1 MPPSL
6 AITSCILVGIPTT
19 RFFRKSTSSWVL
31 WSQTSNM
38 AAFHC
43 SMLVH
48 LWSFGCFFI
57 QAHSVSIGLRSG
69 DELPGHL
76 ISWIWGR
83 SAAEL
88 PYRVLCG
95 TVQENDGEINLY
107 RSASDKEFSSQNDE
121 ISSSLSF
128 MHTLLRKKIW
138 GLYLKQKKSY
148 QHIKTSQY
156 FPRPLYLGQPW
167 NT

>member
-6 AITSCILVGIPTT
+6 AITSCILVGILNI
-19 RFFRKSTSSWVL
+19 RFFRKSTSWVL

-48 LWSFGCFFI
+48 LWSFSCFFI
-57 QAHSVSIGLRSG
+57 QAHAVLIGLRSG
-69 DELPGHL
+69 ELPGHL

-83 SAAEL
+83 SAAEI

-95 TVQENDGEINLY
+95 TAQENDGEINLY
-107 RSASDKEFSSQNDE
+107 RTASDEEFSSQNGE
-121 ISSSLSF
+121 ISSSSSF
-128 MHTLLRKKIW
+128 MHTLFWKKIL
-138 GLYLKQKKSY
+138 GFYLVQEKSY
-148 QHIKTSQY
+148 RHKRTGQY
-156 FPRPLYLGQPW
+156 FPRILYNFLLIIMW
-167 NT
+167 C

>member
-1 MPPSL
+1 MPHSPT
-6 AITSCILVGIPTT
+6 IPSCIHVGIPTT
-19 RFFRKSTSSWVL
+19 RFFRKSTSRVL

-38 AAFHC
+38 AAVHC

-48 LWSFGCFFI
+48 LWSFSCFFI
-57 QAHSVSIGLRSG
+57 QAHTVLIGLRSG
-69 DELPGHL
+69 ELPGHL

-95 TVQENDGEINLY
+95 TAQENDEEINLY
-107 RSASDKEFSSQNDE
+107 RSASVEEFSSQNDE
-121 ISSSLSF
+121 ISSSSSF

-138 GLYLKQKKSY
+138 GLYLKQEKSY

-156 FPRPLYLGQPW
+156 FPRPLY
-167 NT
+167 NDYM